1 MVRRHNRLVR
11 FSASGENHGCDN
23 LCSTSRAMPRAKIV
37 CTLGPAS
44 ASPEKIGELIDAGMN
59 VARLNFSHGSHED
72 HAKTLLNVRAEADR
86 RGKAIAVLL
95 DLQGPK
101 IRVGKFAN
109 GQIELKPGA
118 EFTITIEPCV
128 GDEKR
133 CSTTYQLLPK
143 DVKVG
148 DHILLDD
155 GYLTLAV
162 TGVTDR
168 DVRTVV
174 VAGGTLKNNKGIN
187 LPGVEV
193 SAPALSEKD
202 RTDIGFA
209 LRYGVDYVALS
220 FVRRPEDLIEAK
232 RLLTADQVSIPVI
245 AKIEKPQ
252 ALERLGDIIDAS
264 DGIMVA
270 RGDLGVELGPE
281 KVPLWQKRIIEE
293 TNRRGKIVI
302 TATQMLESMITQPR
316 PTRAEAS
323 DVVNAVLDGTDA
335 LMLSGETAS
344 GAHPVEAVRTMARI
358 IKEIEQSAYYR
369 QHAASPNI
377 ELAVTTNAIA
387 HAAVI
392 AARAMKIRTIVV
404 VSESGGAAR
413 LVSEYRPEANI
424 VCLTQNEVSFRR
436 LALFWGV
443 TPVMIGPSA
452 TTEEL
457 VDRVEATLIERNL
470 ASPGEDVLITMAVPV
485 GSGMQTNV
493 LKIHQIQH

>member
-1 MVRRHNRLVR
+1 
-11 FSASGENHGCDN
+11 
-23 LCSTSRAMPRAKIV
+23 MPRAKIV

-44 ASPEKIGELIDAGMN
+44 SSPERIGELIEAGMN

-72 HAKTLLNVRAEADR
+72 HARMLQVVRSEADK
-86 RGKAIAVLL
+86 RGRAIAVLL

-101 IRVGKFAN
+101 IRVGKFEK

-118 EFTITIEPCV
+118 ELTITTDTNVI
-128 GDEKR
+128 GDDKR
-133 CSTTYQLLPK
+133 VSTTYSQLPL
-143 DVKVG
+143 DVRTG
-148 DHILLDD
+148 DQILLDD
-155 GYLTLAV
+155 GYLSLAV
-162 TGVTDR
+162 TEINDR
-168 DVRTVV
+168 DVKTIV

-193 SAPALSEKD
+193 SAPALSDKD
-202 RTDIGFA
+202 RHDIGFA

-220 FVRRPEDLIEAK
+220 FVRRPEDVLEAK
-232 RLLTADQVSIPVI
+232 RLLTVDQVSIPVI

-252 ALERLGDIIDAS
+252 ALERLGAIIDAA
-264 DGIMVA
+264 DGVMVA

-293 TNRRGKIVI
+293 TNKRGKIVI

-323 DVVNAVLDGTDA
+323 DVANAVLDGTDA
-335 LMLSGETAS
+335 VMLSGETAS
-344 GAHPVEAVRTMARI
+344 GMHPIEAVRTMARI
-358 IKEIEQSAYYR
+358 VEEIEKSAYYR
-369 QHAASPNI
+369 VNISVPEI

-387 HAAVI
+387 HAAVD
-392 AARAMKIRTIVV
+392 ASRAMKIKTIVV
-404 VSESGGAAR
+404 VSDSGGAAR
-413 LVSEYRPEANI
+413 LVSEYRPDANI
-424 VCLTQNEVSFRR
+424 VCMTTNEVTFRR

-443 TPVMIGPSA
+443 TPVLASPSA
-452 TTEEL
+452 STEEL

-470 ASPGEDVLITMAVPV
+470 ALPGENVLITMAVPV
-485 GSGMQTNV
+485 GGGMQTNV

>member
-1 MVRRHNRLVR
+1 
-11 FSASGENHGCDN
+11 
-23 LCSTSRAMPRAKIV
+23 MPRAKIV

-44 ASPEKIGELIDAGMN
+44 STPLRIGELIDAGMN

-72 HAKTLLNVRAEADR
+72 HAKMLQIVRAEAEKR
-86 RGKAIAVLL
+86 NKAVAVLL

-101 IRVGKFAN
+101 IRVGKLAN
-109 GQIELKPGA
+109 GQIELKAGA
-118 EFTITIEPCV
+118 ELTITTDPSVI

-133 CSTTYQLLPK
+133 VSTTYAQLPL
-143 DVKVG
+143 DVRPG
-148 DHILLDD
+148 DQLLLDD
-155 GYLTLAV
+155 GYLALAV
-162 TGVTDR
+162 TEVKDK
-168 DVRTVV
+168 DVKTVV
-174 VAGGTLKNNKGIN
+174 VTGGVLKNNKGIN

-220 FVRRPEDLIEAK
+220 FVRRPEDVLEAK
-232 RLLTADQVSIPVI
+232 RLLTVDQVSIPVI

-252 ALERLGDIIDAS
+252 ALERLGDIVEVA
-264 DGIMVA
+264 DGVMVA

-293 TNRRGKIVI
+293 TNKRGKIVI
-302 TATQMLESMITQPR
+302 TATQMLESMITQAR

-323 DVVNAVLDGTDA
+323 DVANAVLDGTDA

-358 IKEIEQSAYYR
+358 VEEIERSAYYR
-369 QHAASPNI
+369 ANIEVPHI
-377 ELAVTTNAIA
+377 ELANSSNAIS

-392 AARAMKIRTIVV
+392 AAKAMKLKTIAV
-404 VSESGGAAR
+404 VSDSGGAAR

-424 VCLTQNEVSFRR
+424 VCLTTNEVTYRR

-443 TPVMIGPSA
+443 TPVLIGPSA
-452 TTEEL
+452 TSEEL
-457 VDRVEATLIERNL
+457 VDRVEATLIERNVAL
-470 ASPGEDVLITMAVPV
+470 PGESILVTMAVPV
-485 GSGMQTNV
+485 GSGVQTNV

>member
-1 MVRRHNRLVR
+1 VLYFAR
-11 FSASGENHGCDN
+11 
-23 LCSTSRAMPRAKIV
+23 MPRAKIV

-44 ASPEKIGELIDAGMN
+44 ATPEKIGELIDAGMN
-59 VARLNFSHGSHED
+59 VARLNFSHGTHED
-72 HAKTLLNVRAEADR
+72 HAKTLLNVRAEAEK
-86 RGKAIAVLL
+86 RGKAIAALL

-109 GQIELKPGA
+109 GQVELKPGA
-118 EFTITIEPCV
+118 EFTITVDQCV

-133 CSTTYQLLPK
+133 CSTTYQMLPK

-162 TGVTDR
+162 TGVSDH

-193 SAPALSEKD
+193 SAPALSDKD

-252 ALERLGDIIDAS
+252 ALERLGDIIDAA
-264 DGIMVA
+264 DGVMVA

-293 TNRRGKIVI
+293 TNKRGKIVI

-323 DVVNAVLDGTDA
+323 DVANAVLDATDA

-344 GAHPVEAVRTMARI
+344 GVNPTEAVRTMARI
-358 IKEIEQSAYYR
+358 IEEIERSEYYR
-369 QHAASPNI
+369 ANTEVPVINLQNS
-377 ELAVTTNAIA
+377 TNAIA
-387 HAAVI
+387 HAAMT
-392 AARAMKIRTIVV
+392 AARSMKLKTIVV
-404 VSESGGAAR
+404 LSHSGGAAR

-424 VCLTQNEVSFRR
+424 ICMTTNEVTFRR
-436 LALFWGV
+436 LALVWGV
-443 TPVMIGPSA
+443 TPVMIGPAA

-457 VDRVEATLIERNL
+457 LDRVEGTLIERNL
-470 ASPGEDVLITMAVPV
+470 ALPGENVLITMAVPV
-485 GSGMQTNV
+485 GAGLQTNV

>member
-1 MVRRHNRLVR
+1 
-11 FSASGENHGCDN
+11 
-23 LCSTSRAMPRAKIV
+23 MPRAKIV

-44 ASPEKIGELIDAGMN
+44 STPERIGELIEAGMS

-72 HAKTLLNVRAEADR
+72 HARMLQIVRSEADR

-101 IRVGKFAN
+101 IRVGRFAT
-109 GQIELKPGA
+109 GSVELRPGA
-118 EFTITIEPCV
+118 EFSITVDPTVI

-133 CSTTYQLLPK
+133 VSTTYPGLLR

-148 DHILLDD
+148 DQILLDD
-155 GYLTLAV
+155 GYLSLAV
-162 TGVTDR
+162 TSVHEH

-174 VAGGTLKNNKGIN
+174 VTGGTLKNNKGIN
-187 LPGVEV
+187 LPGVDV
-193 SAPALSEKD
+193 SAPALSDKD
-202 RTDIGFA
+202 KIDIGFA
-209 LRYGVDYVALS
+209 LRHNVDYVALS
-220 FVRRPEDLIEAK
+220 FVRRPEDVLEAK
-232 RLLTADQVSIPVI
+232 KLLTVEGVSIPVI
-245 AKIEKPQ
+245 SKIEKPQ
-252 ALERLGDIIDAS
+252 ALDRLAEIIDVS
-264 DGIMVA
+264 DGVMVA

-323 DVVNAVLDGTDA
+323 DVANAVLDTTDA

-344 GAHPVEAVRTMARI
+344 GSYPIEAVRTMARI
-358 IKEIEQSAYYR
+358 IEEIEQSAYYR
-369 QHAASPNI
+369 AHALPVD
-377 ELAVTTNAIA
+377 LQMAVSANAIA

-392 AARAMKIRTIVV
+392 AARAMKLKTIVT

-424 VCLTQNEVSFRR
+424 IALTTNEVSYRR

-443 TPVMIGPSA
+443 TPVLVGPSA
-452 TTEEL
+452 STEEL
-457 VDRVEATLIERNL
+457 VDRVEATLLERNL
-470 ASPGEDVLITMAVPV
+470 ALPGENVLITMAVPV
-485 GSGMQTNV
+485 GAGTSTNM
-493 LKIHQIQH
+493 LKVHQIAR

>member
-1 MVRRHNRLVR
+1 M
-11 FSASGENHGCDN
+11 A
-23 LCSTSRAMPRAKIV
+23 RAKIV

-44 ASPEKIGELIDAGMN
+44 SSPERIGELIDAGMS
-59 VARLNFSHGSHED
+59 VARLNFSHGTHED
-72 HAKTLLNVRAEADR
+72 HAKMLGIVRAEADK

-101 IRVGKFAN
+101 IRVCKFGT
-109 GQIELKPGA
+109 GQVELRAGA
-118 EFTITIEPCV
+118 EFTITTDISVV

-133 CSTTYQLLPK
+133 VATTYQQLPL
-143 DVKVG
+143 DVRPG
-148 DHILLDD
+148 DQILLDD
-155 GYLTLAV
+155 GYLSLAV
-162 TGVTDR
+162 TEIHDR
-168 DVRTVV
+168 EVKTVV
-174 VAGGTLKNNKGIN
+174 VSGGVLKNNKGIN
-187 LPGVEV
+187 LPGVDV
-193 SAPALSEKD
+193 SAPALSDKD
-202 RTDIGFA
+202 KHDIGFA
-209 LRYGVDYVALS
+209 LRHGVDYVALS
-220 FVRRPEDLIEAK
+220 FVRRPEDVIEAK
-232 RLLTADQVSIPVI
+232 RLLTVDQVSIPVI

-252 ALERLGDIIDAS
+252 ALERLGAILDVA
-264 DGIMVA
+264 DGAMVA

-293 TNRRGKIVI
+293 TNKRGKIVI
-302 TATQMLESMITQPR
+302 TATQMLESMITQAR

-323 DVVNAVLDGTDA
+323 DVANAVLDTTDA

-344 GAHPVEAVRTMARI
+344 GAHPIEAVRTMVRI
-358 IKEIEQSAYYR
+358 IEEIEKSAYYR
-369 QHAASPNI
+369 ANAEAPNI
-377 ELAVTTNAIA
+377 ELAVSANAIA

-392 AARAMKIRTIVV
+392 AARAMKLRTIVT
-404 VSESGGAAR
+404 VSNSGGAAR

-424 VCLTQNEVSFRR
+424 ICLTTNEVSYRR

-443 TPVMIGPSA
+443 TPVLIGPSA

-470 ASPGEDVLITMAVPV
+470 ALPGENVLITMAVPV

>member
-1 MVRRHNRLVR
+1 
-11 FSASGENHGCDN
+11 
-23 LCSTSRAMPRAKIV
+23 MPRAKIV

-44 ASPEKIGELIDAGMN
+44 ASPERIGELIEAGMN

-72 HAKTLLNVRAEADR
+72 HARMLQVVRAEADK
-86 RGKAIAVLL
+86 RGRAIAALL

-101 IRVGKFAN
+101 IRVGKFEK
-109 GQIELKPGA
+109 GQVELKPGA
-118 EFTITIEPCV
+118 ELTITTDTSVI

-133 CSTTYQLLPK
+133 VSTTYSQLPM
-143 DVKVG
+143 DVRPG
-148 DHILLDD
+148 DQILLDD
-155 GYLTLAV
+155 GYLALAV
-162 TGVTDR
+162 TDVKDR
-168 DVRTVV
+168 DVKTVV
-174 VAGGTLKNNKGIN
+174 VTGGTLKNNKGIN

-202 RTDIGFA
+202 RIDIGFA

-232 RLLTADQVSIPVI
+232 RLLTVDQVSIPVI

-252 ALERLGDIIDAS
+252 ALERLGAIIDVA
-264 DGIMVA
+264 DGVMVA

-293 TNRRGKIVI
+293 TNKRGKIVI

-323 DVVNAVLDGTDA
+323 DVANAVLDGTDA
-335 LMLSGETAS
+335 VMLSGETAS
-344 GAHPVEAVRTMARI
+344 GMHPIEAVRTMARI
-358 IKEIEQSAYYR
+358 VDEIEKSVYYR
-369 QHAASPNI
+369 SNIAVPEI

-387 HAAVI
+387 HAAVD
-392 AARAMKIRTIVV
+392 ASRAMKIKTIVV

-413 LVSEYRPEANI
+413 LVSEYRPEATI
-424 VCLTQNEVSFRR
+424 VCLTTNEVTFRR

-443 TPVMIGPSA
+443 TPVLVGPSA
-452 TTEEL
+452 STEEL

-470 ASPGEDVLITMAVPV
+470 ALPGENVLITMAVPV

>member
-1 MVRRHNRLVR
+1 
-11 FSASGENHGCDN
+11 
-23 LCSTSRAMPRAKIV
+23 MPRAKIV

-44 ASPEKIGELIDAGMN
+44 STPQRIGELIDAGMS

-72 HAKTLLNVRAEADR
+72 HARMLQIVRAEADR
-86 RGKAIAVLL
+86 RGKAIAALL

-101 IRVGKFAN
+101 IRVGKLAN

-118 EFTITIEPCV
+118 ELIITTDNIL
-128 GDEKR
+128 GDDKR
-133 CSTTYQLLPK
+133 VPTTYAGLQR
-143 DVKVG
+143 DVKAG
-148 DHILLDD
+148 DQILLDD
-155 GYLTLAV
+155 GYLGLAV
-162 TGVTDR
+162 TAVSGN
-168 DVRTVV
+168 DVKTVV
-174 VAGGTLKNNKGIN
+174 VTGGILKNNKGIN
-187 LPGVEV
+187 LPGVDV

-202 RTDIGFA
+202 RVDIGFA

-220 FVRRPEDLIEAK
+220 FVRRPEDVLEAK
-232 RLLTADQVSIPVI
+232 RLLTVDKVSIPVI

-252 ALERLGDIIDAS
+252 ALVRLGDIIDAA

-323 DVVNAVLDGTDA
+323 DIANAVLDTTDA
-335 LMLSGETAS
+335 LMLSAETAS
-344 GAHPVEAVRTMARI
+344 GLYPVEAVKTMARI
-358 IKEIEQSAYYR
+358 IDEIEHSAYYR
-369 QHAASPNI
+369 ANI
-377 ELAVTTNAIA
+377 EVPEIQLAVPANAIA
-387 HAAVI
+387 HAAMT
-392 AARAMKIRTIVV
+392 AARAMKIKTIVA

-413 LVSEYRPEANI
+413 LISEYRPEANI
-424 VCLTQNEVSFRR
+424 VCLTTDEVSFRR
-436 LALFWGV
+436 LAMFWGV
-443 TPVMIGPSA
+443 TALLISPAA

-457 VDRVEATLIERNL
+457 IDRVEATMIERGL
-470 ASPGEDVLITMAVPV
+470 ALPGENVLITMAVPV

-493 LKIHQIQH
+493 LKIHQIPH

>member
-1 MVRRHNRLVR
+1 
-11 FSASGENHGCDN
+11 
-23 LCSTSRAMPRAKIV
+23 MPRAKIV

-44 ASPEKIGELIDAGMN
+44 STPERIGELIDSGMS
-59 VARLNFSHGSHED
+59 VARLNFSHGTHED
-72 HAKTLLNVRAEADR
+72 HARMLAIVRAEADR

-118 EFTITIEPCV
+118 EFTITSEPIL
-128 GDEKR
+128 GDER
-133 CSTTYQLLPK
+133 RVSTTYAMLPH
-143 DVKVG
+143 DVKQG

-155 GYLTLAV
+155 GYLSLAV

-168 DVRTVV
+168 EVRTVV
-174 VAGGTLKNNKGIN
+174 VAGGILKNNKGIN

-193 SAPALSEKD
+193 SAPALTEKD
-202 RTDIGFA
+202 RLDIGFA
-209 LRYGVDYVALS
+209 LRSGVDYVALS
-220 FVRRPEDLIEAK
+220 FVRRAEDVIEAK
-232 RLLTADQVSIPVI
+232 RLLTVDQVSIPVI

-252 ALERLGDIIDAS
+252 ALERLGEIIDAA

-302 TATQMLESMITQPR
+302 TATQMLESMIVQPR

-323 DVVNAVLDGTDA
+323 DVANAVLDASDA

-344 GAHPVEAVRTMARI
+344 GAHPIEAVRTMARI
-358 IKEIEQSAYYR
+358 IDEIEKSAYYR
-369 QHAASPNI
+369 ANVTAP
-377 ELAVTTNAIA
+377 ELQLVNSTNAIA
-387 HAAVI
+387 HAAMT
-392 AARAMKIRTIVV
+392 AARSMKLRTIVA
-404 VSESGGAAR
+404 VSDSGGAAR
-413 LVSEYRPEANI
+413 LVSEYRPEAHI
-424 VCLTQNEVSFRR
+424 VCLTTNDVNFRR
-436 LALFWGV
+436 LALVWGV
-443 TPVMIGPSA
+443 TPIMIGPSA

-457 VDRVEATLIERNL
+457 LDRVEGTLIERNL
-470 ASPGEDVLITMAVPV
+470 ASPGESVLITMAVPV
-485 GSGMQTNV
+485 GSGLQTNV

>member
-1 MVRRHNRLVR
+1 
-11 FSASGENHGCDN
+11 
-23 LCSTSRAMPRAKIV
+23 MPRAKIV

-44 ASPEKIGELIDAGMN
+44 STPEKIGELIDAGMS
-59 VARLNFSHGSHED
+59 VARLNFSHGSHDD
-72 HAKTLLNVRAEADR
+72 HARMLQIVRSEAER
-86 RGKAIAVLL
+86 RGKAIAALL

-101 IRVGKFAN
+101 IRVGKIAN
-109 GQIELKPGA
+109 GQIELRPGA
-118 EFTITIEPCV
+118 ELTITTENIV

-133 CSTTYQLLPK
+133 VSTTYQGLPR
-143 DVKVG
+143 DVKAG

-155 GYLTLAV
+155 GYLSLAV
-162 TGVTDR
+162 TAVVDR
-168 DVRTVV
+168 EVRTVV
-174 VAGGTLKNNKGIN
+174 ITGGILKNNKGIN
-187 LPGVEV
+187 LPGVDV

-220 FVRRPEDLIEAK
+220 FVRRAEDVLEAK
-232 RLLTADQVSIPVI
+232 RLLTVDGVSIPVI
-245 AKIEKPQ
+245 SKIEKPQ

-293 TNRRGKIVI
+293 TNKRGKIVI
-302 TATQMLESMITQPR
+302 TATQMLESMINQPR

-323 DVVNAVLDGTDA
+323 DVANAVLDATDA

-344 GAHPVEAVRTMARI
+344 GQYPVEAVKTMARI
-358 IKEIEQSAYYR
+358 IDEIEHSAYYR
-369 QHAASPNI
+369 ANVEVPDLQ
-377 ELAVTTNAIA
+377 LAVPANAIA
-387 HAAVI
+387 HAAMT
-392 AARAMKIRTIVV
+392 AARAMKLKTIVA

-413 LVSEYRPEANI
+413 LVSEYRPDSNI
-424 VCLTQNEVSFRR
+424 VCLTTNEVSYRR
-436 LALFWGV
+436 LALIWGV
-443 TPVMIGPSA
+443 TPVLISPAA

-457 VDRVEATLIERNL
+457 IDRVEATMIERNL
-470 ASPGEDVLITMAVPV
+470 ALPGENILITMAVPV
-485 GSGMQTNV
+485 GSGMQTNI